1 MTKLSEVRCAMNG
14 EIAVATVVGEFDIGN
29 CDEMSRQIQAS
40 CADALAIVLDLS
52 ETQYLDSAA
61 LRTLFTIARMFQGRG
76 APVVAVIPAT
86 GLVRKVTVVSG
97 IDAVMPVAETRDEG
111 LRLAGG
117 PVA

>member
-1 MTKLSEVRCAMNG
+1 MNG
-14 EIAVATVVGEFDIGN
+14 DIAVLAVVGEFDIGN

-40 CADALAIVLDLS
+40 CAEAPAIVLDLS

-61 LRTLFTIARMFQGRG
+61 LRTLFTVARMFQGRG

-86 GLVRKVTVVSG
+86 GLVRKVTVISG
-97 IDAVMPVAETRDEG
+97 IDAVMPVADTLDEG

-117 PVA
+117 PAS